1 MHKPPP
7 LNNPIA
13 TSGRPRPPRSPH
25 RLRRIVSED
34 EEGEAGWPHIFR
46 SGSLVELVLDMEI
59 RFLQAEWMSVQN
71 SDRGPPCRLRSS
83 QWGSAHSADYR
94 FTSMVV
100 RLWGIAPRTASRCGL
115 DTVCRA
121 TTDHG
126 LCRGLMGLMLKGE
139 NLIRRLAA
147 AESRLLSDVK
157 FGICCLRQSFD
168 SGSIQSETVL

>member
-13 TSGRPRPPRSPH
+13 TSGRPRSPRSPH

-46 SGSLVELVLDMEI
+46 SGSLVELDLDMEI
-59 RFLQAEWMSVQN
+59 HFLQAEWRSVQN

-83 QWGSAHSADYR
+83 QWGSARSADYR

-100 RLWGIAPRTASRCGL
+100 RIWGIAARTASRSRP

-126 LCRGLMGLMLKGE
+126 LCRGIMGLMLKGE
-139 NLIRRLAA
+139 KVIRRLAA
-147 AESRLLSDVK
+147 AE
-157 FGICCLRQSFD
+157 
-168 SGSIQSETVL
+168 TT